1 MTREEIEAKLVHAM
15 VEELHMEDVR
25 AEDID
30 VNAPLFAADG
40 VGLDSLDAVE
50 LVVVVE
56 KHFGL
61 SIGDADEAKAAFT
74 TVRGLAEYILARTA

>member
-1 MTREEIEAKLVHAM
+1 MTREEIETKLVHAM
-15 VEELHMEDVR
+15 AEELHMEDVR

-61 SIGDADEAKAAFT
+61 SIADADEAKAAFT